1 MPDKKRDYYEVLGI
15 DKKASKDEIAKAY
28 RKQAL
33 KYHPD
38 RNPNNKEAENKFKE
52 ATEAYE
58 VLTDPEKRAQYDQFG
73 HVDAGAGFSG
83 FGFDFDLNDAF
94 RVFRR
99 DFGGLDDIF
108 DIFMNGNRGSR
119 INIFGDMDRRI
130 RRSGIPG
137 EDIRYEFEITLEDA
151 AEGMTT
157 ELDIPRLEKCQD
169 CDGTGVKA
177 GSEPVSCPVCN
188 GTGQQKQV
196 RQMGF
201 TQFISVTT
209 CTNCHGEGKIIKNP
223 CKTCDGEGRVR
234 KINKISIK
242 IPPGVD
248 TGSHLR
254 IKGKGHDG
262 KKNGQPGNLYVVII
276 VSEHDF
282 FERRGNDLFCEIPI
296 TYSQAV
302 VGAQIKVPT
311 LKGSATMKIPPGTQT
326 HTIFRLKEKGLMD
339 IEGGFKGDQYVKVVI
354 KTPTKINKR
363 MRELIKELGQEEQ
376 KIGGWKKKLFNKFK
390 TKNN

>member
-1 MPDKKRDYYEVLGI
+1 MPENKRDYYEILGVE
-15 DKKASKDEIAKAY
+15 KKASKDEIAKAY
-28 RKQAL
+28 RKLAL

-38 RNPNNKEAENKFKE
+38 RNPDDKNAEVKFKE

-58 VLTDPEKRAQYDQFG
+58 VLTDSEKRAQYDQFG
-73 HVDAGAGFSG
+73 HVVAEAGFGG

-108 DIFMNGNRGSR
+108 DIFMSGNRGSR
-119 INIFGDMDRRI
+119 VNIFGDMNRRA
-130 RRSGIPG
+130 RRGGIPG
-137 EDIRYEFEITLEDA
+137 EDIKFQFEITLEDA

-157 ELDIPRLEKCQD
+157 ELDIPRLEKCPD
-169 CDGTGVKA
+169 CNGSGTKA
-177 GSEPVSCPVCN
+177 GSEPVSCPVCE
-188 GTGQQKQV
+188 GSGQQKQV

-209 CTNCHGEGKIIKNP
+209 CPNCHGEGKIIKDP
-223 CKTCDGEGRVR
+223 CKNCDGEGRIR

-248 TGSHLR
+248 SGSHLR

-262 KKNGQPGNLYVVII
+262 KKNGPSGNLYVVIF
-276 VSEHDF
+276 VSEHEF

-302 VGAQIKVPT
+302 LGAKTKVPT
-311 LKGSATMKIPPGTQT
+311 LKGSATMDIPPGTQT
-326 HTIFRLKEKGLMD
+326 HTIFRLKGKGLPYF
-339 IEGGFKGDQYVKVVI
+339 EGSENGDQYVKVII
-354 KTPTKINKR
+354 KTPKKLNKK
-363 MRELIKELGQEEQ
+363 MRELLKELNKEEQ
-376 KIGGWKKKLFNKFK
+376 KIGGWKKKILNKFK
-390 TKNN
+390 SKNN